1 MNSHHPAA
9 LPTSS
14 RAGRLSR
21 RLRGGPSPRYLA
33 AFGGALLLHALVF
46 ATAAGWLTRTASSDG
61 VPEAPPSRAIAAF
74 IVGPEDDR
82 FPGLNPVGGAEKE
95 WVPPPDRSA
104 RRSSPEFTVDVD
116 KIAARAQVLFPFLT
130 PGLAWEHFGAPPIV
144 DRQLANP
151 LIGRARSRR
160 PSLARRALDADDATL
175 QRLIDRTWSRQDR
188 WRAFAPIRTLAET
201 YGEGGRLPQ
210 LLQRYCDQ
218 NSLQPYV
225 DGAIRDHRVWSQLSV
240 AAQHVDF
247 IGFVRRYT
255 SDHPGSRTATAVL
268 FLLDSVVQA
277 SRDALDAL
285 LEGDTVEALAWT
297 RAANPRAYSLATE
310 LRRFYERELQR
321 RGLTSAETISVY
333 YDTVRLSILTRIVA
347 TSPDGYRVSD
357 ARFLIGAIY
366 WRQQR
371 FDEAFAAWGAM
382 SIDPGD
388 SYVQAYSQILA
399 RLQSA
404 GTAARANAGRVDPI
418 LYGAIRR
425 ILKDEQDRWLMFSYD
440 RLRQFG
446 YRFDTFSLVRA
457 PAPD

>member
-1 MNSHHPAA
+1 MNSA
-9 LPTSS
+9 
-14 RAGRLSR
+14 
-21 RLRGGPSPRYLA
+21 RYFA
-33 AFGGALLLHALVF
+33 AFGAALLLHALAV
-46 ATAAGWLTRTASSDG
+46 AAAAGWLTRTGSPEQVPDAPRSRG
-61 VPEAPPSRAIAAF
+61 VVAF

-82 FPGLNPVGGAEKE
+82 FPGLNPVDGAEKE
-95 WVPPPDRSA
+95 WIPPADTSA
-104 RRSSPEFTVDVD
+104 RGSSPEFTFDID
-116 KIAARAQVLFPFLT
+116 KIAARARVLFPFVT

-144 DRQLANP
+144 DRPLRNP
-151 LIGRARSRR
+151 LVGRTRAGRPSRARRT
-160 PSLARRALDADDATL
+160 LNADDATL

-188 WRAFAPIRTLAET
+188 WRAFAPIRTLAQT
-201 YGEGGRLPQ
+201 YGDGGRLPQ

-225 DGAIRDHRVWSQLSV
+225 DGAIRDHRVWAQLSV

-247 IGFVRRYT
+247 IAFVRRYT
-255 SDHPGSRTATAVL
+255 SEHPGSRAATALL
-268 FLLDSVVQA
+268 FLLDNVVQA
-277 SRDALDAL
+277 SRDGLDAL
-285 LEGDTVEALAWT
+285 LEGDSVEALAWT
-297 RAANPRAYSLATE
+297 RGVNPRAYSLATG

-321 RGLTSAETISVY
+321 RGLISAETISVY

-347 TSPDGYRVSD
+347 TSPDSYRVSD

-371 FDEAFAAWGAM
+371 FGEALAAWRAM
-382 SIDPGD
+382 AVDPGD

-399 RLQSA
+399 RLQ
-404 GTAARANAGRVDPI
+404 NAGAEARTNGGTIDPI

-446 YRFDTFSLVRA
+446 YRFDTFSVVRESFGIRH
-457 PAPD
+457 